1 MKHCFKVACKKEKL
15 REIRSFVKEVLDKY
29 GLSEVDVSTLVLAI
43 DEVCANLI
51 IHSHCCDPKESIEL
65 EIKLDKDKSLIIN
78 IIDNAE
84 IFNINEYQEPTLDDL
99 IKKQRKGGIG
109 LILVKKIM
117 DDIQIISYKKK
128 HICRLVKKV
137 NTNGGA

>member
-1 MKHCFKVACKKEKL
+1 MKYCYKVPCKKEMLK
-15 REIRSFVKEVLDKY
+15 EIRCFVKEVLDKH

-51 IHSHCCDPKESIEL
+51 IHSHCCNPKESIEV
-65 EIKLDKDKSLIIN
+65 EINVDKDKGLIFN
-78 IIDNAE
+78 IIDKAE
-84 IFNINEYQEPTLDDL
+84 IFNINEYQEPTLEDI

-117 DDIQIISYKKK
+117 DDIQIYSDKKK
-128 HICRLVKKV
+128 HVCRLVKKIHI
-137 NTNGGA
+137 N